1 MTSPVAE
8 SRIAEIY
15 HQESR
20 RVLATLIR
28 LLGDFDLAEEGMQE
42 AFTAAATQWP
52 HEGIPDNPR
61 AWLISTGRFKAID
74 RIRRRARFDRALSD
88 LVVQLEHDDRTVD
101 EPDEESLEDDRLR
114 LIFICCHPALSPD
127 ARVAMTLREVCG
139 LTTEEIASA
148 FLTSAPTVAQ
158 RIVRAKA
165 KIRDESIPYVVPA
178 DGELAARLEVVLR
191 VVYPVFNEGYSP
203 SSGETATRP
212 ELIDEAVRLGRILVE
227 LVPDP
232 EALGLLSLMLFH
244 DSRRMARTTASGELI
259 LLSDQD
265 RTSWDQD
272 QIAEGSSL
280 LERAWGSGEV
290 GPYALQ
296 AAIAETHA
304 GAPNAEET
312 NWERVVDLYDML
324 LLADGSPVVELN
336 RAVAVAMCDGPSGGL
351 ALIDEI
357 FARGDLRDYH
367 LAHAARA
374 DLLRRLGRNDE
385 ARGTGME
392 GLDPHR
398 ASACCQTQD
407 PTLTHREA
415 LFSGA
420 AVTKYINRRFIS
432 LAGRHRSMSASK
444 PSSPIATD
452 AVFQL
457 PPSADLHVRPGGSHN
472 QPETG

>member
-1 MTSPVAE
+1 MTSLGTE

-15 HQESR
+15 RQESH

-28 LLGDFDLAEEGMQE
+28 LLGNFDLAEEGVQE
-42 AFTAAATQWP
+42 AFMAAATQWP
-52 HEGIPDNPR
+52 QNGIPDNPR
-61 AWLISTGRFKAID
+61 SWLISTGRFKVID

-88 LVVQLEHDDRTVD
+88 LVVQLEHDDRDAGDVD
-101 EPDEESLEDDRLR
+101 DESLEDDRLR
-114 LIFICCHPALSPD
+114 LIFVCCHPALPPD

-139 LTTEEIASA
+139 LTTEEIARA

-165 KIRDESIPYVVPA
+165 KIRDESIPYSVPA
-178 DGELAARLEVVLR
+178 AHELAARIEVVLR
-191 VVYPVFNEGYSP
+191 VVYLVFNEGYSP

-227 LVPDP
+227 LVADP

-244 DSRRMARTTASGELI
+244 DSRRMARTTESGDLI

-296 AAIAETHA
+296 AAIAATHA
-304 GAPNAEET
+304 AAPNAAET
-312 NWERVVDLYDML
+312 NWQRVVELYDML
-324 LLADGSPVVELN
+324 SLADESPVVELN
-336 RAVAVAMCDGPSGGL
+336 RAVAVAMRDGPSGGL
-351 ALIDEI
+351 ALIDGI
-357 FARGDLRDYH
+357 FARGDLGDYH

-374 DLLRRLGRNDE
+374 DLLRRLGRHDE
-385 ARGTGME
+385 AR
-392 GLDPHR
+392 DSYSR
-398 ASACCQTQD
+398 A
-407 PTLTHREA
+407 L
-415 LFSGA
+415 GA
-420 AVTKYINRRFIS
+420 AEQGAQRRFLEKR
-432 LAGRHRSMSASK
+432 LAET
-444 PSSPIATD
+444 SP
-452 AVFQL
+452 
-457 PPSADLHVRPGGSHN
+457 
-472 QPETG
+472 